1 MLGWSYAKSGILIAL
16 YRNYTPKMPKIHKL
30 SQLNIPEGFSKPAR
44 ALKIAIAS
52 GGIVAKILAQ
62 KTGIREQTL
71 SEFLSGKRDG
81 LYTRSLEALVDNLP
95 RELRILFF
103 QEWMGEAV
111 PQRQETLPE
120 MIERLDPNSQAD
132 RDQAA
137 AAFRL
142 IAEKFVYPSLDR
154 NGLDSSGNTDERRE
168 LASLKSP

>member
-1 MLGWSYAKSGILIAL
+1 
-16 YRNYTPKMPKIHKL
+16 MPKIHKL

-120 MIERLDPNSQAD
+120 MIERLDPDNPVH
-132 RDQAA
+132 RRQAA
-137 AAFRL
+137 DAFRL
-142 IAEKFVYPSLDR
+142 IGEKFIYPELGKKSE
-154 NGLDSSGNTDERRE
+154 DSSRNTEEQQE
-168 LASLKSP
+168 LFSLKSL